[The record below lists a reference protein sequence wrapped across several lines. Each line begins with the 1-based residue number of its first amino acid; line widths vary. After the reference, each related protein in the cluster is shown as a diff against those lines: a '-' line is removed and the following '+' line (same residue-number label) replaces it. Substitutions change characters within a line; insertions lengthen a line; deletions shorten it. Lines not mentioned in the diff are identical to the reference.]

1 MSSVFRRLRKVG
13 VTALVVS
20 SALGAMFLSQ
30 TPAFAGG
37 VYPPPSPPYCGGLC

>member
-20 SALGAMFLSQ
+20 SVLGAMFLSQ

-37 VYPPPSPPYCGGLC
+37 IYPPPPPPGCGVC